1 MRNITQA
8 GKRRNEELARIMS
21 GIGDNVGATVQALIT
36 EMQKGERPPPQ
47 NLVTQAGR
55 IARYDYPQYLRQH
68 TPMPKQAFETDEEHQ
83 ARADATASRVEM
95 LATIPDMMFTSW
107 DQAGAQGPPRTE
119 DMQMPVSQR
128 KIPRVDRQI
137 PGSRLGEDTTE
148 DKSGLAASSRTDK
161 EKKREAYRKRRK

>member
-1 MRNITQA
+1 MSWLTSGNITQA
-8 GKRRNEELARIMS
+8 GKRRDEELTRIMS
-21 GIGDNVGATVQALIT
+21 GIGDNVGATVQALAT
-36 EMQKGERPPPQ
+36 EMQKGERPPPRSP
-47 NLVTQAGR
+47 LTKMARKV
-55 IARYDYPQYLRQH
+55 RYDRQH
-68 TPMPKQAFETDEEHQ
+68 DPLT
-83 ARADATASRVEM
+83 EM
-95 LATIPDMMFTSW
+95 LVTIPDMLATAA

-128 KIPRVDRQI
+128 KIPRVDRQV